1 MMRCSFRFFTAMSAI
16 WLLGVIS
23 LWIVSNVSSEDR
35 RSASSNTTTVYD
47 IDPGVLMHT
56 QDISA
61 RFTVIERVGFRR
73 EISLSTVSES

>member
-1 MMRCSFRFFTAMSAI
+1 MSAI

-23 LWIVSNVSSEDR
+23 LWIVSNVSSEER
-35 RSASSNTTTVYD
+35 RSASGNTTTVYD